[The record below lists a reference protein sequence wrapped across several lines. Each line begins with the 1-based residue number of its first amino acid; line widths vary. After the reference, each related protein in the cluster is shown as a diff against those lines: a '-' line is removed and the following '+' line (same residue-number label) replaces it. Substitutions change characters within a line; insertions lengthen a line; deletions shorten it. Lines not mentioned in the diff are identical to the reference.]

1 MKKICLKS
9 LLPSLL
15 LVSVAVSHAEVHE
28 QGVWSLENLMLDI
41 ATIESRSNRFTESK
55 ELAILELTLTQTGEL
70 HFQSPDRLNKQILS
84 PEASSFEIAGSELTI
99 KSAGNPDQVMMLD
112 DNPQLRAFAESI
124 RAVLAGDLQ
133 TLQRHFETRLEG
145 SSAQWMLFLQPV
157 DKLLAMQ
164 IDRIEIRGE
173 ATELRQFIVLEN
185 GGDRTVTTLEP
196 LRD

>member
-1 MKKICLKS
+1 MKIKS

-15 LVSVAVSHAEVHE
+15 LLVSVTVSHAEMPE
-28 QGVWSLENLMLDI
+28 QGAWSLENLMLDM
-41 ATIESRSNRFTESK
+41 ATIESRTNRFTETK
-55 ELAILELTLTQTGEL
+55 ELAILELTLTQTGIL

-84 PEASSFEIAGSELTI
+84 PEASSFEIAGSQLTI

-112 DNPQLRAFAESI
+112 DNPQLRAFSESI

-133 TLQRHFETRLEG
+133 ALQHHFEIRLEG
-145 SSAQWMLFLQPV
+145 SSAQWQLFLQPM

-164 IDRIEIRGE
+164 IDRIEILGK
-173 ATELRQFIVLEN
+173 AKDIRQFIVLEN
-185 GGDRTVTTLEP
+185 GGDRTITTLEP